1 MYVKI
6 IIITLK
12 INIQYLF
19 VRMENLDALNAE
31 LVFRHNVENIVG
43 LSTKNLRTQRGK
55 GKMEIQLSTNRSEF
69 QHQIGQPMFTR
80 RERRNARGDDGKTSL
95 KQYVP
100 SVKNNLAFR

>member
-19 VRMENLDALNAE
+19 VRMENLDALNVE

-43 LSTKNLRTQRGK
+43 LSTKNLRT
-55 GKMEIQLSTNRSEF
+55 
-69 QHQIGQPMFTR
+69 
-80 RERRNARGDDGKTSL
+80 
-95 KQYVP
+95 
-100 SVKNNLAFR
+100 

>member
-1 MYVKI
+1 
-6 IIITLK
+6 
-12 INIQYLF
+12 
-19 VRMENLDALNAE
+19 
-31 LVFRHNVENIVG
+31 
-43 LSTKNLRTQRGK
+43 
-55 GKMEIQLSTNRSEF
+55 MEIQLSTNRSEF